1 MEVTVKASWLTTLF
15 GVAAIAAALVQL
27 GAQIIEEGGMPHDF
41 STWMGFATK
50 FILGAGVILSK
61 SFNVS
66 NSPTPVAA
74 TVVSTANEAK
84 VNPAAVPPQ

>member
-1 MEVTVKASWLTTLF
+1 MSASWLTTLF
-15 GVAAIAAALVQL
+15 GAAAIAAALVQL

-66 NSPTPVAA
+66 NSPTPAA
-74 TVVSTANEAK
+74 PAVVSAVDMVKA
-84 VNPAAVPPQ
+84 NPAAVPPQ